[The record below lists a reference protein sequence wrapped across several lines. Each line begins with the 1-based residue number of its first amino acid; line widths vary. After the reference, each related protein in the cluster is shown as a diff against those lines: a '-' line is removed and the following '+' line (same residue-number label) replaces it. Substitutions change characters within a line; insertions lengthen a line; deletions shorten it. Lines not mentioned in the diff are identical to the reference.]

1 MTALDADGD
10 PENLI
15 ESADETRPV
24 LILRGVPVILAS
36 SVARAFE
43 VETRSV
49 IQAMKR
55 NPEKFTAEHA
65 FQLIQEEVDL
75 LRSQTVISKPGRG
88 GSRAMP
94 WIFTQKGVAR
104 LATVLSS
111 PKALAATD
119 VILDVFIDVYKQVAG
134 GEQTLSIP
142 SAPKL
147 VPDST
152 LAKQVQDFRSK
163 LLVALDSVLNTVIDP
178 KHQTTVRDELGEIGG
193 NALSLLK
200 DHLRTKGLENDKIA
214 AETLLVL
221 EKVRELREK
230 TAADALRSKAETE
243 GILLKNLDTKI
254 GIVEKLL
261 KMAESLEPNAIASLY
276 AGFDQ
281 ITAATGSTPI
291 RSLQA
296 SPKKS

>member
-1 MTALDADGD
+1 MSVIDADDD
-10 PENLI
+10 PENQVQPM
-15 ESADETRPV
+15 DEARPV
-24 LILRGVPVILAS
+24 LILRDEPVILAA
-36 SVARAFE
+36 SVARGFE
-43 VETRSV
+43 VETREV
-49 IQAMKR
+49 IQAIKR
-55 NPEKFTAEHA
+55 NPDKFSAKHA
-65 FQLIQEEVDL
+65 FELTREEVDL
-75 LRSQTVISKPGRG
+75 LRSQGVISKPGRG
-88 GSRAMP
+88 GSRFLP
-94 WIFTQKGVAR
+94 WALSQKGVAR

-119 VILDVFIDVYKQVAG
+119 VMLDVFIDVYQQLARG
-134 GEQTLSIP
+134 QRTLSIS

-147 VPDST
+147 IPDAT
-152 LAKQVQDFRSK
+152 LSKQVQDFRSK

-178 KHQTTVRDELGEIGG
+178 KHQTTIRDELGEIGG

-281 ITAATGSTPI
+281 ITAATGSTPL
-291 RSLQA
+291 RSLPA
-296 SPKKS
+296 SPKTS